1 MGILCA
7 GCGYDNDPTR
17 VYCHNCGVKL
27 ERAGA
32 TTTAPTGFTHPTD
45 VKKMKRP
52 RTPLPWGKYFAFFF
66 KLCAF
71 AAVAAVL
78 TAAFL
83 PPRDVPPPVD
93 PDKDLAERLSA
104 LVSDASSADSPRS
117 FAVPATDVSRWLAT
131 VVKFSPSDGPV
142 RIDPKRVYS
151 VQGDG
156 TIRIG
161 LETSLLGAADLYFEG
176 DYAPV
181 ANGAG
186 YSLQPVRYSI
196 GRLPLPVVLG
206 WPVERQ
212 LAGLGDA
219 LAVPLSQLAKAS
231 HIGVAPD
238 QLTLRWAGTTTAP

>member
-1 MGILCA
+1 MGIRCA

-17 VYCHNCGVKL
+17 VYCHNCGVRL
-27 ERAGA
+27 ERGA
-32 TTTAPTGFTHPTD
+32 AATAPPTGFTHPTD
-45 VKKMKRP
+45 VEKMKRP

-71 AAVAAVL
+71 AAVAAVS

-93 PDKDLAERLSA
+93 PDTSLAERLSA
-104 LVSDASSADSPRS
+104 LVSDASSAGSPRS
-117 FAVPATDVSRWLAT
+117 FAVPAADVSRWLVT
-131 VVKFSPSDGPV
+131 VAKFASPEGFV
-142 RIDPKRVYS
+142 RLDPKRVYA

-161 LETSLLGAADLYFEG
+161 LEATLLGAADLYFEG
-176 DYAPV
+176 DYAP
-181 ANGAG
+181 AASGAG

-196 GRLPLPVVLG
+196 GRLPLPVALG

-231 HIGVAPD
+231 HIGVTPE
-238 QLTLRWAGTTTAP
+238 QLTLRWAGTTAP

>member
-1 MGILCA
+1 MGIRCA

-27 ERAGA
+27 ERGA
-32 TTTAPTGFTHPTD
+32 AATAAPTGFTHPTD

-52 RTPLPWGKYFAFFF
+52 RTPLPWGRYFAFFL
-66 KLCAF
+66 KLCTF
-71 AAVAAVL
+71 AAVAAVF

-93 PDKDLAERLSA
+93 ADTNLAERLSA
-104 LVSDASSADSPRS
+104 LVSDASSAGSPRS
-117 FAVPATDVSRWLAT
+117 FAVPAADVSRWLAT
-131 VVKFSPSDGPV
+131 VVKFASPDGSV
-142 RIDPKRVYS
+142 RIDPKRVYA

-181 ANGAG
+181 SNGAG

-219 LAVPLSQLAKAS
+219 LAVPLSQLATAS

-238 QLTLRWAGTTTAP
+238 QLTLRWAGTTAP